1 MNRIARRPFTGRAC
15 ADRLRLTPMLP
26 PLVMKFGGAALADG
40 KAVLHAC
47 GIIRG
52 ADRPPIVVVSAHEG
66 VTAQLEQCARQA
78 AAGTLDTDA
87 VRIRHRGLLRELEL
101 DPELLDRHFFEL
113 RQVLVGVRHKGVLLA
128 EELDFVLSFGERLSA
143 RVVAAALR
151 KLGSEATPVDAFD
164 LGLTTD
170 SCYGRAQPLPGV
182 EASLRESLRGIPGL
196 AVVTGFL
203 AKDDRGNLTTMGR
216 NGSDLTAALVAQAVG
231 AERLVY
237 YKDVAGIM
245 SGDPRR
251 VQGTQLLVELSLSE
265 AAELAFHGAGVLHPR
280 ALEPLRGSEVTVEVR
295 HIARPDQP
303 GTRILGT
310 GLRDRVIG
318 VTGFA
323 ELEGIEVESGDGG
336 GLNALF
342 ALLHARHIHPRAVAS
357 SAIGLCVWAPRG
369 AGLDAVRLEL
379 SGRARSLGL
388 SSSVVIVGG
397 GSEAGRRGAEALAR
411 AGIEPQLEV
420 LGGSTASQLFLL
432 DVEGGP
438 RAMQVLHA
446 ELLSSGGAVDPE
458 LAAL

>member
-1 MNRIARRPFTGRAC
+1 
-15 ADRLRLTPMLP
+15 MLP

-40 KAVLHAC
+40 EAVRHAC
-47 GIIRG
+47 RIILE

-66 VTAQLEQCARQA
+66 VTAQLEQCARLA

-87 VRIRHRGLLRELEL
+87 LRIRHRGLLRDVGL
-101 DPELLDRHFFEL
+101 DPELLDRHLFEL

-151 KLGSEATPVDAFD
+151 EMGTEATPVDAFD

-182 EASLRESLRGIPGL
+182 EASLRESLRGIPGI

-216 NGSDLTAALVAQAVG
+216 NGSDLTAALVAQAVV

-237 YKDVAGIM
+237 FKDVAGIM

-251 VQGTQLLVELSLSE
+251 VQGTRLLGELSLSE

-280 ALEPLRGSEVTVEVR
+280 ALEPLRGSSVTVEVR
-295 HIARPDQP
+295 HIARPSEP
-303 GTRILGT
+303 GTKISGT
-310 GLRDRVIG
+310 GVREEVVG

-323 ELEGIEVESGDGG
+323 ELEGIEVVSGDGG

-342 ALLHARHIHPRAVAS
+342 ALLHARHIHPRALAS
-357 SAIGLCVWAPRG
+357 SAVGLRVWAPRG
-369 AGLDAVRLEL
+369 AGLEAVRIEL
-379 SGRARSLGL
+379 SERATALPL
-388 SSSVVIVGG
+388 AASVVVVGG
-397 GSEAGRRGAEALAR
+397 GSEVGRRAATALAR
-411 AGIEPQLEV
+411 AGLEPRLAL
-420 LGGSTASQLFLL
+420 LGDEAPSQLFLFE
-432 DVEGGP
+432 VGAGP
-438 RAMQVLHA
+438 AAMQALHEA
-446 ELLSSGGAVDPE
+446 LLSSDGAVDSE
-458 LAAL
+458 LALR